1 MMRVSDKANIRRTAS
16 LLRIVAVLLILV
28 CFCAS
33 LCSCQM
39 IGAKFRPGAEKN
51 AQLRAENENFFV
63 VSDDGGNTYG
73 YAIVNGEKMPF
84 SADFTSMGAVNVI
97 WLTGDGDYIGYEY
110 ERWYALACIRN
121 SFELHV
127 SSSSLFNAGEDL
139 VLRRLKDSEK
149 IDYELPSSSSD
160 KDSAAFENTIDKNA
174 VTLRPV
180 IEGHTDGTDDKGDS
194 YIMAAGILKYGI
206 KEICDPRIMTDYGGL
221 ITVEFTDAEGT
232 AYSLTYDID
241 EHKVVKIGSIG

>member
-16 LLRIVAVLLILV
+16 FLRASAALLILAYL
-28 CFCAS
+28 CAS
-33 LCSCQM
+33 LCSCKM
-39 IGAKFRPGAEKN
+39 IVAKFRPGAQKN
-51 AQLRAENENFFV
+51 AQWMSEDENFFV
-63 VSDDGGNTYG
+63 TSDDGGNTYG

-149 IDYELPSSSSD
+149 IDYELPSFSSD

>member
-16 LLRIVAVLLILV
+16 FLRASAALLILA
-28 CFCAS
+28 CLCAS

-39 IGAKFRPGAEKN
+39 LGARFLPGEQKN
-51 AQLRAENENFFV
+51 AQWLSKDESVFV
-63 VSDDGGNTYG
+63 ASDDSGETYG
-73 YAIVNGEKMPF
+73 YAIVNGEKLSF
-84 SADFTSMGAVNVI
+84 SADFTSLGTVYVI

-127 SSSSLFNAGEDL
+127 SSSSLFNAGDDF

-149 IDYELPSSSSD
+149 IDYELPPSSSD
-160 KDSAAFENTIDKNA
+160 KDSAASENTIDKNA
-174 VTLRPV
+174 AVLRPV

>member
-1 MMRVSDKANIRRTAS
+1 MKTASDKANIRRTAS
-16 LLRIVAVLLILV
+16 LLRTVAVLLILV
-28 CFCAS
+28 CLCAS

-39 IGAKFRPGAEKN
+39 IGAKFRPGAQKN
-51 AQLRAENENFFV
+51 AQWMSEDENFFV
-63 VSDDGGNTYG
+63 ASDDGGNTYG

-121 SFELHV
+121 SFELRV
-127 SSSSLFNAGEDL
+127 SSSSLFNAGDDF

-160 KDSAAFENTIDKNA
+160 KDSAAFENSIDKNA

-232 AYSLTYDID
+232 AYSLTYDIED
-241 EHKVVKIGSIG
+241 HKVVKISSAG